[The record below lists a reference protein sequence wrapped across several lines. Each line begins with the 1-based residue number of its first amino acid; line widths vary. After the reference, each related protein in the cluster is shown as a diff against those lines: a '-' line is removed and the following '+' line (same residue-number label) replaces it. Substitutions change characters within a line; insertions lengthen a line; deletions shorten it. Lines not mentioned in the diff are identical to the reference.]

1 MARVLILFA
10 HPALQKSRIHRPLV
24 SRVGERPGVTLHD
37 LYEEYP
43 DFLVDVEREKALLLE
58 HDIVVFQHPF
68 YWYGVPPLLKQ
79 WMDLVLE
86 HGWAYGTGGT
96 ALHGK
101 WLVPIVTA
109 GGTQAAYCEAGHNR
123 RTIRQSLVPIEQTAN
138 LCGMRFAPPWVVY
151 GAHLLAPNDVESLVP
166 RYLELLDWL
175 EAGGLEGANLTHE
188 TLTVPA
194 GGAALIEEGS

>member
-24 SRVGERPGVTLHD
+24 SGIPDRSDLTLHD

-43 DFLVDVEREKALLLE
+43 DFLVDVEREKELLTH
-58 HDIVVFQHPF
+58 HDVVVFQHPF

-96 ALHGK
+96 ALQGK
-101 WLVPIVTA
+101 WLVPVVSA
-109 GGTQAAYCEAGHNR
+109 GASEAAYCTVGRNR
-123 RTIRQSLVPIEQTAN
+123 RTIRQFLAPIEQTAF

-151 GAHLLAPNDVESLVP
+151 GTHRLDHADVARIATRYVRMLEWLLE
-166 RYLELLDWL
+166 
-175 EAGGLEGANLTHE
+175 GGLEDADVGTE
-188 TLTVPA
+188 TLVVPQ
-194 GGAALIEEGS
+194 GAAAGEDAR